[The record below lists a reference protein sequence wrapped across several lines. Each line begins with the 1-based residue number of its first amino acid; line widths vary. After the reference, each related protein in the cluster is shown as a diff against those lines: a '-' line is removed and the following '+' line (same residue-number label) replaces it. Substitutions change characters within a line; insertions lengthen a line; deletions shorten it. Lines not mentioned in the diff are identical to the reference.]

1 VVPANSPST
10 RSSTF
15 TIAYPIDEGFL
26 RNPLVQ
32 LAQRDAKFRQ
42 LHDVL
47 AAVFDDPQIQLAMRH
62 DLLKADSQATWN
74 GRRALPL
81 VVTGCLAVVRRLM
94 GWSYRVLAEQVNV
107 SAGWRWVC
115 QVYDQPM
122 PNFRTIR
129 DREALLRSKT
139 LALIQ
144 TTVVHV
150 GQAVGVTSGTR
161 LRMDSSVTESD
172 IHYPTDSSLL
182 NDAARVL
189 SRLVRQA
196 RAVLDPQTA
205 ADKVWFRDRHR
216 QARRLARQ
224 IGQLARKG
232 RQTAEKSS
240 LKWYRQLLQVVTA
253 LVAQV
258 AYIQPRLARLTS
270 RAALS
275 VHELFSTYL
284 PLVQRV
290 MAQTEQRVL
299 HGQRVA
305 ASDKVVSLFEP
316 HTAIICRGKA
326 KPKDTEFGHKIWYAE
341 VDGGLI
347 SEYRILPGNPPD
359 AQQLPPSLKSHRRLF
374 GKAPREVSGDRGIYS
389 PQNERVARAQGV
401 RYVCLP
407 QPGYKTKRRHRRE
420 RQTWFRAAQRFRN
433 GIEGRISHLRRAR
446 GLHRCL
452 NHGLQGLERWIGWGI
467 IANNIAVIVMN
478 LNKRHVALSDV
489 LS

>member
-1 VVPANSPST
+1 
-10 RSSTF
+10 
-15 TIAYPIDEGFL
+15 
-26 RNPLVQ
+26 
-32 LAQRDAKFRQ
+32 
-42 LHDVL
+42 
-47 AAVFDDPQIQLAMRH
+47 M
-62 DLLKADSQATWN
+62 
-74 GRRALPL
+74 
-81 VVTGCLAVVRRLM
+81 
-94 GWSYRVLAEQVNV
+94 
-107 SAGWRWVC
+107 
-115 QVYDQPM
+115 
-122 PNFRTIR
+122 
-129 DREALLRSKT
+129 
-139 LALIQ
+139 
-144 TTVVHV
+144 
-150 GQAVGVTSGTR
+150 
-161 LRMDSSVTESD
+161 TESD
-172 IHYPTDSSLL
+172 VHYPTDSSLL

-189 SRLVRQA
+189 SRLVRRA

-232 RQTAEKSS
+232 RKNAEKSS

-275 VHELFSTYL
+275 VHEMFTTYL

-290 MAQTEQRVL
+290 IAQTEQRVL
-299 HGQRVA
+299 HGRSVA
-305 ASDKVVSLFEP
+305 ATDKVVSLFEP

-359 AQQLPPSLKSHRRLF
+359 AQQLQPSLKTHRRLF

-389 PQNERVARAQGV
+389 PQNERDARAQGV

-420 RQTWFRAAQRFRN
+420 RQAWFRAAQRFRN

-452 NHGLQGLERWIGWGI
+452 NHGLPGLERWIGWGI

-489 LS
+489 LT

>member
-1 VVPANSPST
+1 VPTNSPPT

-15 TIAYPIDEGFL
+15 IITYPVDEGFL

-32 LAQRDAKFRQ
+32 LAQRDAKFQQ
-42 LHDVL
+42 LHEVL
-47 AAVFDDPQIQLAMRH
+47 AAVFDDPKIQLAMRH
-62 DLLKADSQATWN
+62 DLLKVDSQAGWN

-129 DREALLRSKT
+129 DREALLKPKT
-139 LALIQ
+139 VKLIQ
-144 TTVVHV
+144 AQVVHV
-150 GQAVGVTSGTR
+150 GQAVGVTTGER
-161 LRMDSSVTESD
+161 LRVDSSVTESD

-189 SRLVRQA
+189 SRLIRQA
-196 RAVLDPQTA
+196 RTMLDPQAA

-216 QARRLARQ
+216 QARRLARR

-232 RQTAEKSS
+232 RKNTEKSS
-240 LKWYRQLLQVVTA
+240 RKLYQQLLQVVAA

-258 AYIQPRLARLTS
+258 AGIQPRLARLPR
-270 RAALS
+270 RAALG
-275 VHELFSTYL
+275 VQEMFAMYL

-290 MAQTEQRVL
+290 MEQTQQRVL
-299 HGQRVA
+299 HGQAVA

-326 KPKDTEFGHKIWYAE
+326 TPKETEFGHKIWYAE

-347 SEYRILPGNPPD
+347 SEYRILTGNPPD
-359 AQQLPPSLKSHRRLF
+359 ALHLWPSLKTHRRLF

-389 PQNERVARAQGV
+389 PQNERDARAMGV
-401 RYVCLP
+401 RRVSLP
-407 QPGYKTKRRHRRE
+407 KPGFKTKRRHRRE
-420 RQTWFRAAQRFRN
+420 RQAWFRAAQRFRN

-446 GLHRCL
+446 GLTRCL
-452 NHGLQGLERWIGWGI
+452 NHGLLGFERWIGWGI

>member
-1 VVPANSPST
+1 M
-10 RSSTF
+10 F
-15 TIAYPIDEGFL
+15 IIAYPVDRRFL
-26 RNPLVQ
+26 CNPLVQ

-47 AAVFDDPQIQLAMRH
+47 RAVFEDPKIQLAMRH
-62 DLLKADSQATWN
+62 DLLKADSQAAWN
-74 GRRALPL
+74 GRRAVPL

-115 QVYDQPM
+115 QLYAQPM
-122 PNFRTIR
+122 PNFRTIC
-129 DREALLRSKT
+129 DRELLLKPKT
-139 LALIQ
+139 LQLVLAK
-144 TTVVHV
+144 VVRL
-150 GQAVGVTSGTR
+150 GQAVGVTTGTR
-161 LRMDSSVTESD
+161 LRVDSSVTESD

-196 RAVLDPQTA
+196 RAVLAPQLQ
-205 ADKVWFRDRHR
+205 ADKTWFRDRHR
-216 QARRLARQ
+216 QARRLARL

-232 RQTAEKSS
+232 RKNTEQSS
-240 LKWYRQLLQVVTA
+240 RKLYTQLLQVVTA

-258 AYIQPRLARLTS
+258 AYIQPRLAR
-270 RAALS
+270 AASLAA
-275 VHELFSTYL
+275 VGLHELFNTYL

-290 MAQTEQRVL
+290 LEQTKQRVL
-299 HGQRVA
+299 HGQSVS

-326 KPKDTEFGHKIWYAE
+326 KPKETEFGHKIWFAE

-347 SEYRILPGNPPD
+347 SEYRILTGNPPD
-359 AQQLPPSLKSHRRLF
+359 AQQLLTSVKAHRRLF
-374 GKAPREVSGDRGIYS
+374 GKAPRELSGDRGIYS
-389 PQNERVARAQGV
+389 PENEREARAMGV
-401 RYVCLP
+401 RWISLP
-407 QPGYKTKRRHRRE
+407 QPGYKTKRRHRHE
-420 RQTWFRAAQRFRN
+420 RQAWFRAAQRFRN

-446 GLHRCL
+446 GLTRCL
-452 NHGLQGLERWIGWGI
+452 NHGLSGFERWIGWGI

-478 LNKRHVALSDV
+478 LNKRHAVLADLLS
-489 LS
+489 